1 MKNLD
6 NLNNIKLP
14 EMEKGTII
22 PPYIY
27 QKMKEDEERK
37 QQMDDL
43 KRIADS
49 AESQAKSSA
58 LQADLAVKTSKK
70 ADVKGWIAVIFSGIA
85 LLIEFAANHKEI
97 IDYINQI
104 LQSTQSK

>member
-1 MKNLD
+1 MKFPD
-6 NLNNIKLP
+6 
-14 EMEKGTII
+14 I
-22 PPYIY
+22 PPIANGTYLPPNIEM
-27 QKMKEDEERK
+27 QIKKEEERQ

-58 LQADLAVKTSKK
+58 IQADLAVKTSKK

-104 LQSTQSK
+104 LQ

>member
-1 MKNLD
+1 MNKFYDSKNFK
-6 NLNNIKLP
+6 IP
-14 EMEKGTII
+14 EMAKGTVV
-22 PPYIY
+22 PPYVY
-27 QKMKEDEERK
+27 RKMQEEEERK
-37 QQMDDL
+37 QQIDDL

-58 LQADLAVKTSKK
+58 IQADLAVKTSKK

-104 LQSTQSK
+104 LQ